1 MQWRFRDIFSHQLAA
16 DHGALAVEGLS
27 ITESAGGVPPPI
39 AGAPTS
45 IALFAG
51 WAPSGPTDRAVH
63 LQSVLDYQDNFGS
76 IDPTS
81 LLGHAVYHFYDG
93 GNAGADAYAL
103 RIAGASSAP
112 VGPKDE
118 VFLSSLRAAFAENG
132 PVDQIEELNLICV
145 PGLTEPGMI
154 AMLQA
159 CARRRGAFLVDC
171 DEGATV
177 TTIAASLQGKT
188 GADAPNSALYFPWV
202 VAPDLSPDGTTRAY
216 PPCGFVAG
224 LYARIDRQ
232 RGVWKAPAGD
242 GAVLTGA
249 LGLSVSINDAE
260 SSALN
265 PLGINC
271 LRSFPNTGPGRLGRA
286 HARLQSRRLGREVCF
301 GATPHDLPGAEPDCR
316 FAMGRVPAEQRG
328 AMGEASPIGRHLHE
342 WPLQGGRLP
351 GDRLCASL
359 HRHMRRDDHDPG
371 RHHRGVV
378 NIVIGF
384 APLKPA
390 EFVVITIAQ
399 PAGSG

>member
-1 MQWRFRDIFSHQLAA
+1 M
-16 DHGALAVEGLS
+16 EGLS

-93 GNAGADAYAL
+93 GNAGSDAYAL
-103 RIAGASSAP
+103 RIAGASSEQI
-112 VGPKDE
+112 GPSDG
-118 VFLSSLRAAFAENG
+118 VFLSSLHAAFAAGG
-132 PVDQIEELNLICV
+132 PVDQIKQLNLICV

-159 CARRRGAFLVDC
+159 YARRRGAFLIVDC

-188 GADAPNSALYFPWV
+188 GADAQNSALYFPWV
-202 VAPDLSPDGTTRAY
+202 VASDLSPDGTTRAY

-224 LYARIDRQ
+224 LYARIDRE

-249 LGLSVSINDAE
+249 LGLSVSINDAA

-265 PLGINC
+265 PLVVHHSDFDS
-271 LRSFPNTGPGRLGRA
+271 L
-286 HARLQSRRLGREVCF
+286 
-301 GATPHDLPGAEPDCR
+301 
-316 FAMGRVPAEQRG
+316 AM
-328 AMGEASPIGRHLHE
+328 
-342 WPLQGGRLP
+342 
-351 GDRLCASL
+351 
-359 HRHMRRDDHDPG
+359 
-371 RHHRGVV
+371 
-378 NIVIGF
+378 
-384 APLKPA
+384 
-390 EFVVITIAQ
+390 
-399 PAGSG
+399 AG

>member
-1 MQWRFRDIFSHQLAA
+1 
-16 DHGALAVEGLS
+16 LAVEGLS

-51 WAPSGPTDRAVH
+51 WAPSGPIDRAMH

-271 LRSFPNTGPGRLGRA
+271 LRSFPNTGPVVWG
-286 HARLQSRRLGREVCF
+286 ARTLASSPDGSDEKYVSVRRLTIYLEQSLTAGLQWAVFQPNNEVLWEKLRRSVGTFMSGLYRE
-301 GATPHDLPGAEPDCR
+301 GAFQGT
-316 FAMGRVPAEQRG
+316 
-328 AMGEASPIGRHLHE
+328 ASA
-342 WPLQGGRLP
+342 Q
-351 GDRLCASL
+351 AY
-359 HRHMRRDDHDPG
+359 
-371 RHHRGVV
+371 
-378 NIVIGF
+378 IVICD
-384 APLKPA
+384 ATTTTQA
-390 EFVVITIAQ
+390 DITA
-399 PAGSG
+399 A